1 MHVQLGL
8 LAVALVALLVF
19 TTLGLSLPS
28 IESERVRRQGG
39 SPLLGRR
46 LREFGYYVLSPMARL
61 AVATKVS
68 PNVSSW
74 LCLMFGLGA
83 GLAAALDAVSLAGGL
98 LLVSAVFDMLDGM
111 IARSRGMAS
120 EAGEVLD
127 AAVDRYTE
135 FVFLAGLC
143 LYYRQQWWAMSLV
156 LAALLGSMLVS
167 YSQAK
172 AEAIHADVSRAWMR
186 RPERAVYLG
195 GAAFLSPV
203 VTGWLEGGS
212 SKPLHVPLLV
222 ALALVAI
229 LSNAA
234 AIRRFTL
241 LYARAKTGRPCDH

>member
-1 MHVQLGL
+1 MMEKDPG
-8 LAVALVALLVF
+8 AV
-19 TTLGLSLPS
+19 SLPS
-28 IESERVRRQGG
+28 LERARVRKQGA
-39 SPLLGRR
+39 SPFLSRR
-46 LREFGYYVLSPMARL
+46 LVELAYYVLLPVARL

-74 LCLMFGLGA
+74 MCLTVGLGA
-83 GLAAALDAVSLAGGL
+83 GIAAALDAIPLAGGL
-98 LLVSAVFDMLDGM
+98 LIVSAVFDMLDGM
-111 IARSRGMAS
+111 LARSRGTAS
-120 EAGEVLD
+120 EAGEILD

-143 LYYRQQWWAMSLV
+143 LYYRQQWWALLLV
-156 LAALLGSMLVS
+156 LAALVGSMLVS

-172 AEAIHADVSRAWMR
+172 AEAIHADVPRAWMR

-203 VTGWLEGGS
+203 FTGWLEAG
-212 SKPLHVPLLV
+212 KPTPLHVPLLL

-229 LSNAA
+229 LTHAA

-241 LYARAKTGRPCDH
+241 LYALAKARRPCDH